1 MGVPTPEHYIP
12 LLYVLGLKE
21 EGETVSFFNDR
32 TELGA
37 ISMTSFRIG

>member
-12 LLYVLGLKE
+12 LLYALGLKE
-21 EGETVSFFNDR
+21 EEETASFFNDR